1 MKHLDESATLKG
13 VRLVAIF
20 IRGIYFS
27 DACLVLRLFR
37 ISFNSGDEAHHFIL
51 SIR

>member
-1 MKHLDESATLKG
+1 MKHLDASATLKG

-27 DACLVLRLFR
+27 DACLVPLFR
-37 ISFNSGDEAHHFIL
+37 ISFNSGDEAHHFIV